1 MGTQKTQ
8 GPRSDLGNSEQTSN
22 VASGNISPLTSF
34 THSDRYRFGSI
45 SNIEC
50 DDELGEREQY
60 NYFIGATDK
69 LASWGSDTFSPEDTP
84 GYPLSLLRE
93 RFC

>member
-1 MGTQKTQ
+1 METQKEENVRVSK
-8 GPRSDLGNSEQTSN
+8 GKSGNSAQASN
-22 VASGNISPLTSF
+22 VANGNISPLTSF

-45 SNIEC
+45 SNIEF

-69 LASWGSDTFSPEDTP
+69 LASWGSEGKSV
-84 GYPLSLLRE
+84 
-93 RFC
+93 